1 MCENKS
7 TLLLAGNYVRKLV
20 EKGHRV
26 GIVSQTETAAEK
38 QTSNSSSA
46 KTFQRGLTAVYSRT
60 TMIGDDIGLGVS
72 EAMAGD
78 AEKNVKSMVMVVNDS
93 GEKTS
98 IVAVQV

>member
-1 MCENKS
+1 MI
-7 TLLLAGNYVRKLV
+7 GHYVRKLV
-20 EKGHRV
+20 EKGHKV

-78 AEKNVKSMVMVVNDS
+78 AERNVKSMVMVVNDS